1 MYCSAFIN
9 RKKKNSTLKITS
21 SKDKRVKIG
30 NFRVNLY
37 QIQTER
43 HEKSYLNRK

>member
-1 MYCSAFIN
+1 MYCSSFIN
-9 RKKKNSTLKITS
+9 IRKKNLSLKIIS
-21 SKDKRVKIG
+21 SKDERVKIG

-37 QIQTER
+37 QIQTEW